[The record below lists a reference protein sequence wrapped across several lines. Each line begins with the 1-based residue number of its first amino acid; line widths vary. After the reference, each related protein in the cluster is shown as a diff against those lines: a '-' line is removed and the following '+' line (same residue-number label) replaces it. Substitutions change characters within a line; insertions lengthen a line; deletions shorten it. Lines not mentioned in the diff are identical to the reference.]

1 MNKKFIKFDDTE
13 IEEFELQK
21 YKSPNSIKDIDINE
35 IVVSNCIQVSSD
47 IQVALL
53 YTTNMF
59 SYRTQ
64 SFVASDLK
72 VLNISTI
79 TSGVII

>member
-13 IEEFELQK
+13 IEEFEFQK

-35 IVVSNCIQVSSD
+35 MVVSNSIQVSSD